1 MINDQILENET
12 SSILNYTIQLGEG
25 YGGLITCN
33 VTNPAGSN
41 NSNLIAIYTRPVIV
55 VPPMDTYVVVVRD
68 VNLTCTAIG
77 YPIPSYQWMR
87 FNGSLPTNSI
97 VTNTSSMST
106 LSLYSVDLED
116 EGVYNCTVT
125 GFDGYSVSES
135 AVLTG

>member
-1 MINDQILENET
+1 MINDQILENEN
-12 SSILNYTIQLGEG
+12 SSILNYTIQLGDN
-25 YGGLITCN
+25 YGGIITCN
-33 VTNPAGSN
+33 VTNPAGNESDI
-41 NSNLIAIYTRPVIV
+41 IAIYTRPVIV
-55 VPPMDTYVVVVRD
+55 VPPMDTIFFIGED
-68 VNLTCTAIG
+68 VDLTCTAIG